1 MKNESDVC
9 GAEGC
14 QKVFVV
20 GSEVMVED
28 KNFLLVGLSRA
39 PIRLRR
45 FVFPAPD
52 GPYIDM
58 NSPAST
64 IRSMFFSASTTTS
77 SISNCLHNAEATTT
91 FSVNVCRPLWISNDG
106 NPICF
111 AVPSF

>member
-1 MKNESDVC
+1 MKNESVVC

-28 KNFLLVGLSRA
+28 KNFPLVGLSRA

-45 FVFPAPD
+45 VVFPAPD
-52 GPYIDM
+52 GPYIDI

-64 IRSMFFSASTTTS
+64 VRSMFFSASTTTS
-77 SISNCLHNAEATTT
+77 SIRIACTTQKPQQLSQSM
-91 FSVNVCRPLWISNDG
+91 SV
-106 NPICF
+106 
-111 AVPSF
+111 VPFG